1 MSSLLDSIANVG
13 SKVGTALNPALGIA
27 SAIGSFVGGSQDR
40 KQQERINQQ
49 NIEMQRETNKLQ
61 YQMFKEANA
70 FNERMALQAFQR
82 EAEYNDPRAQVARQL
97 AAGVNPYSKAGSF
110 SGTSG
115 NVDMASPSSASP
127 AALTAPHAQMVG
139 SNFERS
145 IAGFQGIANAIKS
158 LAELKKISSSSEL
171 DKANTNRI
179 NTLLQG
185 ELNDLFADVKLK
197 TAQANYQDVQN
208 MLAQVKAPYEIREMF
223 ANAYLLAA
231 RGQEAE
237 ANAALL
243 KIERRLTGLKISEI
257 RLRLPFIQQEL
268 RESIKLIQEK
278 QRTEQSIQ
286 TENYSSSELKRAQTE
301 TENVMRNFKVLESDA
316 QIKHLTEIARQ
327 AHVTG
332 DTKVLENYLKFRG
345 LDARNATEMAMRIL
359 ADKDKLTNQK
369 EWLEYLRENG
379 VIK

>member
-1 MSSLLDSIANVG
+1 MSRVFPTLLLILLLMASLLDSIANVG

-49 NIEMQRETNKLQ
+49 NIEMQRETNQLQ

-115 NVDMASPSSASP
+115 NVDMATPSSSAP

-145 IAGFQGIANAIKS
+145 IAGFQGIASAIKS
-158 LAELKKISSSSEL
+158 LAELKKISSSSAL

-179 NTLLQG
+179 NSLLEG
-185 ELNDLFADVKLK
+185 EINNLFADVKLK

-208 MLAQVKAPYEIREMF
+208 MLSQVKA
-223 ANAYLLAA
+223 
-231 RGQEAE
+231 
-237 ANAALL
+237 
-243 KIERRLTGLKISEI
+243 RLFS
-257 RLRLPFIQQEL
+257 
-268 RESIKLIQEK
+268 
-278 QRTEQSIQ
+278 
-286 TENYSSSELKRAQTE
+286 A
-301 TENVMRNFKVLESDA
+301 DA
-316 QIKHLTEIARQ
+316 
-327 AHVTG
+327 
-332 DTKVLENYLKFRG
+332 
-345 LDARNATEMAMRIL
+345 
-359 ADKDKLTNQK
+359 
-369 EWLEYLRENG
+369 
-379 VIK
+379 